1 MTIIQAIA
9 EVDSLVAN
17 IRSQEDKIRWLSR
30 LDWTIK
36 KEIIEVHH
44 GTDGA
49 AFTGYD
55 GQTDLHTTLLV
66 PPPYDEIYV
75 RWLEAQI
82 HYYNG
87 ENERYNEAIAM
98 YNNAFDDYA
107 DYYKRTHKPAGHGSR
122 FLF

>member
-9 EVDSLVAN
+9 EVDSLVPN
-17 IRSQEDKIRWLSR
+17 IRSQEDKVRWLSR
-30 LDWTIK
+30 LDWTVK
-36 KEIIEVHH
+36 KEILDAHH
-44 GTDGA
+44 GTEGA
-49 AFTGYD
+49 DFSGYD
-55 GQTDLHTTLLV
+55 AHSSLHTTLLV

-87 ENERYNEAIAM
+87 ETDRYNEAIIM
-98 YNNAFDDYA
+98 YNDAFDAYSDC
-107 DYYKRTHKPAGHGSR
+107 YKRTHKPRGQGLR